1 MSNLMHQSKV
11 LLQVTKKKQRLY
23 CMVKASLLLK
33 EAQSALQTARL
44 LATVSRPEFL
54 PANSASIIIGVSW
67 GISLPVDLVWGLVV
81 PVGLVFAVITLVSAV
96 AAQVNTMADYELDLK
111 DSRKAELVEA
121 MSRLGRGKVKS
132 AIVIEL
138 LLSLTFIVVL
148 FLIQG
153 KIALLSLWVAA
164 VFLAYAYSAPPLRL
178 KSRAWLAV
186 ITLFIVLSILPVSF
200 VYHTF
205 TSELDP
211 FFLLFLSGQALTVY
225 GVIVPA
231 EIRDYFRDKAMGVET
246 MTVRLGLVKA
256 SLFSIV
262 LLGVGGILCGAGF
275 LLRLASG
282 SYPVLT
288 VFLLV
293 MAVVYFYILRK
304 YNRLYFLSKRYMTSE
319 DHNPIA
325 QDIER
330 LSAHN
335 PRWITL
341 ITQTIVFL
349 SLVLLV
355 GKLLP

>member
-1 MSNLMHQSKV
+1 M
-11 LLQVTKKKQRLY
+11 
-23 CMVKASLLLK
+23 
-33 EAQSALQTARL
+33 EGPALQTARL

-54 PANSASIIIGVSW
+54 PANSASLIIGVSW
-67 GISLPVDLVWGLVV
+67 GIDLPVDLVWELLL
-81 PVGLVFAVITLVSAV
+81 PVALVFAIITLVSAV
-96 AAQVNTMADYELDLK
+96 AAQVNTIADYELDLR
-111 DSRKAELVEA
+111 DTRKKKLVEA

-153 KIALLSLWVAA
+153 KIALLVMWMAA
-164 VFLAYAYSAPPLRL
+164 VFLAYAYSASPLRL
-178 KSRAWLAV
+178 KSQAWLAV
-186 ITLFIVLSILPVSF
+186 ITLLIVLSFLPVSF

-205 TSELDP
+205 TSKLDP
-211 FFLLFLSGQALTVY
+211 FFLIFLSGQALTVY

-246 MTVRLGLVKA
+246 FTVRLGLVRA
-256 SLFSIV
+256 SLFSIM
-262 LLGVGGILCGAGF
+262 LLSVGGVLCGTGF
-275 LLRLASG
+275 LLRLAGG
-282 SYPVLT
+282 SYPALT
-288 VFLLV
+288 VFLFV
-293 MAVVYFYILRK
+293 VAVAYFYVLRK

-319 DHNPIA
+319 LHNPIA

-330 LSAHN
+330 LSAQN
-335 PRWITL
+335 PKWITL
-341 ITQTIVFL
+341 ITQTIVFM